1 MTVDVQ
7 TLVAVC
13 GALVVPSLGGLV
25 WLVRALG
32 NLGSGIDTINATV
45 SGFGVKLDD
54 LSAEQDKARQ
64 SRGEIKASMADHDKR
79 LTLSE
84 RDVDRWLSG
93 VYTPPAA
100 P

>member
-13 GALVVPSLGGLV
+13 GALVVPGLGGLV